1 MAKVILTDAIINEM
15 SIREI
20 NRHFR
25 NEDESDKWFCIFVF
39 NAGKIS
45 PVDFFPCWLHCTDG
59 LQHVIVWLTCQLG
72 NLQTAHRLPYLRK
85 VQCDRTSNQKG
96 SQARSEWRS

>member
-25 NEDESDKWFCIFVF
+25 SEDESYKFPICGKF
-39 NAGKIS
+39 NVTERAI
-45 PVDFFPCWLHCTDG
+45 
-59 LQHVIVWLTCQLG
+59 
-72 NLQTAHRLPYLRK
+72 RK
-85 VQCDRTSNQKG
+85 VRKQGLNGGLEYYLALEAEIGNIVNDERN
-96 SQARSEWRS
+96 W

>member
-25 NEDESDKWFCIFVF
+25 NIDDSDKWPICGKF
-39 NAGKIS
+39 NVTERAI
-45 PVDFFPCWLHCTDG
+45 
-59 LQHVIVWLTCQLG
+59 
-72 NLQTAHRLPYLRK
+72 RK
-85 VQCDRTSNQKG
+85 VRKQGLNGGLEYYLALEAEIGRIVNDEKN
-96 SQARSEWRS
+96 W

>member
-25 NEDESDKWFCIFVF
+25 NEDDSDNWPICGKF
-39 NAGKIS
+39 NVTERAI
-45 PVDFFPCWLHCTDG
+45 
-59 LQHVIVWLTCQLG
+59 
-72 NLQTAHRLPYLRK
+72 RK
-85 VQCDRTSNQKG
+85 VRKQGLNGGLEYYLALEAEIGRIVNDEKN
-96 SQARSEWRS
+96 W

>member
-25 NEDESDKWFCIFVF
+25 NEDDSDKWPICGKF
-39 NAGKIS
+39 NVTERAIRKLREYRRQGMIINE
-45 PVDFFPCWLHCTDG
+45 G
-59 LQHVIVWLTCQLG
+59 LEYYLALEAEICRIVNDERNW
-72 NLQTAHRLPYLRK
+72 
-85 VQCDRTSNQKG
+85 
-96 SQARSEWRS
+96 

>member
-25 NEDESDKWFCIFVF
+25 NEDESDKWPICGKF
-39 NAGKIS
+39 NVTERAIRKLREYRRQGMVINE
-45 PVDFFPCWLHCTDG
+45 G
-59 LQHVIVWLTCQLG
+59 LEYYVALEAEIGNIVNDERDW
-72 NLQTAHRLPYLRK
+72 
-85 VQCDRTSNQKG
+85 
-96 SQARSEWRS
+96 